1 MPNSIFVRTG
11 TAIIEIS
18 RIKKSGRNKR
28 FLSDYFSADE
38 IRFFVS
44 HKLSTSLIA
53 ENYCVKI
60 ALAKA
65 IGTGMRVIRA
75 HDITVL
81 RDRLGAPFIITD
93 GYAKMLEQREG
104 YEFNVSVA
112 HCKKYA
118 TASVIVTKLSK

>member
-1 MPNSIFVRTG
+1 MPNSVFVRTG

-18 RIKKSGRNKR
+18 RIKKSCKNKK

-44 HKLSTSLIA
+44 HKLSPSLIA

-75 HDITVL
+75 HDVTIL
-81 RDRLGAPFIITD
+81 RDRLNAPFIITD
-93 GYAKMLEQREG
+93 GYAKMLEQRES

-118 TASVIVTKLSK
+118 TASVIVTKISK

>member
-1 MPNSIFVRTG
+1 MANNFVRTG

-18 RIKKSGRNKR
+18 RIKKSCRNKR

-38 IRFFVS
+38 IRYFVS

-53 ENYCVKI
+53 ENYCAKI

-75 HDITVL
+75 HEITIL
-81 RDRLGAPFIITD
+81 RDRLGAPFIITE
-93 GYAKMLEQREG
+93 GYAKMMEQREG
-104 YEFNVSVA
+104 FEFSVSVA

-118 TASVIVTKLSK
+118 TASVVITK

>member
-1 MPNSIFVRTG
+1 MANNFVRTG

-18 RIKKSGRNKR
+18 RIKKSCKNKK

-44 HKLSTSLIA
+44 HKLSTALIA
-53 ENYCVKI
+53 ENYCAKI
-60 ALAKA
+60 ALAKS

-75 HDITVL
+75 HEISIL
-81 RDRLGAPFIITD
+81 RDRLGAPFIITE

-104 YEFNVSVA
+104 YEFSVSVA

-118 TASVIVTKLSK
+118 TASVIITK